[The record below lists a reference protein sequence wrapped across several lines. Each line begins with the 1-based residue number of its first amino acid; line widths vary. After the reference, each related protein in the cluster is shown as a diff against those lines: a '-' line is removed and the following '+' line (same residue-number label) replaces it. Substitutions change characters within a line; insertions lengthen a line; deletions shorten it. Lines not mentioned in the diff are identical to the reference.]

1 MPCRICGLFQLELML
16 PCNYALMTAP
26 TLYPVT
32 TVIAVMKIN
41 EVGHTGKFEFIS
53 LGNIKNSVKTIE
65 LEAGKCTT

>member
-1 MPCRICGLFQLELML
+1 
-16 PCNYALMTAP
+16 MTAP

-32 TVIAVMKIN
+32 TIIAVMKIN
-41 EVGHTGKFEFIS
+41 EVGHTCKFEFIS